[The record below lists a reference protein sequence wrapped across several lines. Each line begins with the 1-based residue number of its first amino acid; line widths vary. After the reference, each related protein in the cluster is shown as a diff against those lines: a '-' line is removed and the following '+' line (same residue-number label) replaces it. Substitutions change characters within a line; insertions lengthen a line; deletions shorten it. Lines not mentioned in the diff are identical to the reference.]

1 VPAMRSSEPGGQ
13 RARRDPLAARAFWWR
28 LAVVVGIVAVWQLVA
43 GVGLVSDTYVASPA
57 QVASAL
63 ADLAGDEAARSAFEQ
78 TAWSVVTAFVFGT
91 AAGLIVGFGLGL
103 SKLLRKAYLGPVLY
117 LLATPKS
124 IFLPVLI
131 LLMGISWFSSAV
143 FGAISAFFY
152 VVVSVIGGV
161 DLVEERHLR
170 VARAF
175 GARRFHRLRDVVI
188 PAAQPGLFAA
198 LWQGVNHAF
207 GGVMLAELFASRGG
221 IGQLIRLYANNFQPA
236 YVFAVIAVVSAA
248 AIVAGSAWGRVEAR
262 MTRWRGTRGTATTQ
276 ALA

>member
-1 VPAMRSSEPGGQ
+1 MRQTEPAGRL
-13 RARRDPLAARAFWWR
+13 ARRDRLARRAFWWR
-28 LAVVVGIVAVWQLVA
+28 LGIVAGIVAVWQLVS
-43 GVGLVSDTYVASPA
+43 GLGLVSDTYVASPA

-63 ADLAGDEAARSAFEQ
+63 IDLAGDDAARSAFEE
-78 TAWSVVTAFVFGT
+78 TAWSVVTAFLLGT
-91 AAGLIVGFGLGL
+91 SAGLVVGFALGL
-103 SKLLRKAYLGPVLY
+103 SKLLRHAYLGPVLY

-152 VVVSVIGGV
+152 VVVSVVGGV

-175 GARRFHRLRDVVI
+175 GARRVNRLVDVVI
-188 PAAQPGLFAA
+188 PAALPGLFAA

-248 AIVAGSAWGRVEAR
+248 AIVAGSAWGWVEAR
-262 MTRWRGTRGTATTQ
+262 MTRWRGTNRTAATQ